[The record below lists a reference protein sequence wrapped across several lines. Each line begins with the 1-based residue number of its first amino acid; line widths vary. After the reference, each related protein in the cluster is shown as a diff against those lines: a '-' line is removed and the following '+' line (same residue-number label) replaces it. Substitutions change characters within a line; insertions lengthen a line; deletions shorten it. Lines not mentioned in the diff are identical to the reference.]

1 MTESERLLEDDQRLL
16 EVRVATAD
24 GVETDH
30 MYPLRHVSE
39 AQEVADVIQ
48 QRVENALAGRTP
60 FLALQSPAVMYNPDH
75 LVRVTFVVITREDLF
90 EVFEE
95 AEGRGPIGFRP
106 S

>member
-1 MTESERLLEDDQRLL
+1 MTESESLLEDDQRLL

-30 MYPLRHVSE
+30 MYPLQDVSE

-48 QRVENALAGRTP
+48 RRVENALAGRTP
-60 FLALQSPAVMYNPDH
+60 FVGLQSPAVMYNPAH
-75 LVRVTFVVITREDLF
+75 IVRVGFEVITKEELF
-90 EVFEE
+90 GVLEE